1 MKVSLSCVGS
11 DVIAD
16 LVPAQFGSDFTRNRN
31 NYKFC
36 YWYLQKSQFSPG
48 KRIPQCS
55 RHAHSLRPCHICV
68 RIPAP
73 RLLKFGLHVL
83 EIPRYSSNLFRIL
96 TEILVSLLRITWSR

>member
-1 MKVSLSCVGS
+1 MNVSLSCVGT

-55 RHAHSLRPCHICV
+55 
-68 RIPAP
+68 
-73 RLLKFGLHVL
+73 
-83 EIPRYSSNLFRIL
+83 
-96 TEILVSLLRITWSR
+96 